1 MDKIGSISPHLF
13 LPCTLFFYLNS
24 FLSFLPSFASNSS
37 NPSRMYPF
45 PSMPILPFLHYTAV
59 CPVLLSRSPSLSSLP
74 SCVLLAFCW
83 RSGVR
88 SRGCFRCIVC
98 WRSGVFRSSGVLPCL
113 LASVVSLVAFWRFGV
128 LAYWRSGVGAF
139 WRWGVFFCF
148 VVFVSASG
156 FLFWGSLSAAFGIL
170 EFWSFGFLFLF
181 FGGWV
186 LGFLLSAFWRSGV
199 FTCVLGDKP
208 PGTEPPGVCPH
219 LVDLATCRHQ
229 KGMS

>member
-1 MDKIGSISPHLF
+1 
-13 LPCTLFFYLNS
+13 
-24 FLSFLPSFASNSS
+24 
-37 NPSRMYPF
+37 MYPF
-45 PSMPILPFLHYTAV
+45 PSMPILPFLHCSMFCSVVAL
-59 CPVLLSRSPSLSSLP
+59 PSLSSLSSLP

-139 WRWGVFFCF
+139 FFVLLFLYLLLGFCF
-148 VVFVSASG
+148 G
-156 FLFWGSLSAAFGIL
+156 GLFRRRLA
-170 EFWSFGFLFLF
+170 FWSSGVLVSCFCFLGGGCWGFCFR
-181 FGGWV
+181 
-186 LGFLLSAFWRSGV
+186 RSGV
-199 FTCVLGDKP
+199 LAFSHVFWGFCPRGF
-208 PGTEPPGVCPH
+208 CPH